1 MPEWREGFIIGGET
15 RFFARALGHGPDLML
30 MLHGWPEDG
39 SCWRRVA
46 PMAAD
51 AGWRVVCP
59 DLKGFGRS
67 DSPPTGYDSRTLAD
81 EISRLITSLHVRKAV
96 VVGHDWGG
104 AVALATALRHPGRIR
119 SLILSNSPYR
129 RLDLRRAWHVPLLN
143 IPVIP
148 ETATRFG
155 AEQIVRAVVSHT
167 ARVHE
172 GFTDD
177 VIVAYAEAIRTRGW
191 LNYYRTLPRQAL
203 VDAVSRRL
211 RRALPGFDPA
221 PGPPSIRPPVHLL
234 WGEHD
239 PVLPPA
245 IAREMADDLGATVTL
260 VPDVGHFPHEED
272 PLAFGRALLSAVGE
286 PTDTPSEAEISV
298 V

>member
-1 MPEWREGFIIGGET
+1 MPEWREGYIIGGET

-30 MLHGWPEDG
+30 LLHGWPEDG

-46 PMAAD
+46 PMLVD

-67 DSPPTGYDSRTLAD
+67 DSPPSGYDSRTLAD

-119 SLILSNSPYR
+119 SLVISNSPYR
-129 RLDLRRAWHVPLLN
+129 RLDLRRAWHVPVLN
-143 IPVIP
+143 LPILP
-148 ETATRFG
+148 EVATRLG
-155 AEQIVRAVVSHT
+155 AEQIVRTVVAHT
-167 ARVHE
+167 AQVHE

-177 VIVAYAEAIRTRGW
+177 VIAAYADAISTRGW
-191 LNYYRTLPRQAL
+191 LNYYRTLPRRAL
-203 VDAVSRRL
+203 LDAVSKGVRQR
-211 RRALPGFDPA
+211 LPGVSASAAPPA
-221 PGPPSIRPPVHLL
+221 MRPPVHLI

-239 PVLPPA
+239 PVLPQA
-245 IAREMADDLGATVTL
+245 IAQEMADDLDATVT
-260 VPDVGHFPHEED
+260 VIPGVGHFPHEED
-272 PLAFGRALLSAVGE
+272 PLAFARTLLANTGDRA
-286 PTDTPSEAEISV
+286 PTDREPEISV
-298 V
+298 R